1 VELEEGATF
10 LAVEPMVFGRKEM
23 GEKVVRVPVKDRWE
37 VRRSSCLI
45 HAEAFQMQ
53 STMVESPAT
62 LAGNSAAAKVV
73 FIATEAERLLDAVRQ
88 VLGPQDGASGWNGKL
103 VARLLA
109 KDGFALRKVLIP
121 VLSLCV
127 GRWGLPKCWTF

>member
-1 VELEEGATF
+1 MAP
-10 LAVEPMVFGRKEM
+10 AM
-23 GEKVVRVPVKDRWE
+23 
-37 VRRSSCLI
+37 
-45 HAEAFQMQ
+45 AE
-53 STMVESPAT
+53 SHAT
-62 LAGNSAAAKVV
+62 LASNSAAATVV
-73 FIATEAERLLDAVRQ
+73 FISDEAERLLEAVRQ
-88 VLGPQDGASGWNGKL
+88 VLGPQDGASVWNGKL